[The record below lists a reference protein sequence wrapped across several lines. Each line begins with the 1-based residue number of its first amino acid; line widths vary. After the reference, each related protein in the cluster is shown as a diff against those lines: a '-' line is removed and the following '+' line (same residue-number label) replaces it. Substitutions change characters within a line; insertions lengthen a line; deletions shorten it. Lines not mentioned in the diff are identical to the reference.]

1 MRLSSA
7 DAYEPLALWSAL
19 RLPCAEALGRALS
32 EEKWHRRRRRGR
44 MPLRVGRQPCDIA
57 CLEAGGLSAP
67 LEVTIALP
75 AEVIDKLAEAV
86 AADVVQRLSEAGTH
100 GDRWLT
106 TREAAD
112 YLGLTVAAIR
122 TSAPLLAR
130 YRSSRLVRAASATSR
145 SADLD
150 HWRAS

>member
-1 MRLSSA
+1 
-7 DAYEPLALWSAL
+7 
-19 RLPCAEALGRALS
+19 
-32 EEKWHRRRRRGR
+32 

-112 YLGLTVAAIR
+112 YLGLTVAAIHKR
-122 TSAPLLAR
+122 TAAR
-130 YRSSRLVRAASATSR
+130 QIPFEQAGPGCKCYFR